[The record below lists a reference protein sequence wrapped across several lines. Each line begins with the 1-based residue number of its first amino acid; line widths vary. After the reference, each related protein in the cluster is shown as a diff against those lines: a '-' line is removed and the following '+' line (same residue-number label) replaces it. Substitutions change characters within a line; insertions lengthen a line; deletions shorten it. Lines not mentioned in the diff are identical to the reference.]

1 MKKSPT
7 VILAIL
13 LVLCICFAALLG
25 VRLKDANAKLTDV
38 TDERDQLNAATKT
51 LTTEKEQDANAAA
64 ERDRKLR
71 MYRRAETSRA
81 EMLALQRAEIARWPE
96 YDETVTLKTWP
107 GKSMHLFFP
116 RYYTLQDE
124 QGSVLVRASAL
135 WALMDR
141 QSRSM
146 IFPEEAG
153 IEIPGAELAEACALP
168 RAVKPISATDETRF
182 TVPYSYADLNGHMNN
197 TRYLDLAQD
206 VLPAALRQRPITR
219 LEIEHSAE
227 ARVDQ
232 TLTLRFGGEGDDWF
246 VQGEGEKRIFRLRLR
261 YG

>member
-1 MKKSPT
+1 MEVYTTTFTLRNADVDQYRRLRPSVLLT
-7 VILAIL
+7 AMQEAAIRHTT
-13 LVLCICFAALLG
+13 LLG
-25 VRLKDANAKLTDV
+25 AGR
-38 TDERDQLNAATKT
+38 EKT
-51 LTTEKEQDANAAA
+51 L
-64 ERDRKLR
+64 DRGL
-71 MYRRAETSRA
+71 
-81 EMLALQRAEIARWPE
+81 LWVVALQRAEIARWPE

-153 IEIPGAELAEACALP
+153 VEIPGAELAEACALP